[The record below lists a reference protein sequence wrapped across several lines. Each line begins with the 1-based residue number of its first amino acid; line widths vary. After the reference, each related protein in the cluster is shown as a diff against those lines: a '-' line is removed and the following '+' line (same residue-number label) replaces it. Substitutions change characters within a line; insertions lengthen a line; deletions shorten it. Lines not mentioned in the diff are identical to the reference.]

1 LWNICRCSTM
11 PSPWPSL
18 IYYLFKWYC
27 WQTYITEQTNCRW
40 HFVQLFKSGHNAV
53 EKMLLIMIWMKWTY
67 DQKSVLCHLILTK
80 QKSWFS
86 LIVAF
91 QKILIS
97 LLMVNQCPL
106 PLLINTQIFHFATM
120 LIGNTHVYNIQSGL
134 SKHST

>member
-1 LWNICRCSTM
+1 M
-11 PSPWPSL
+11 PRPWPSL

-27 WQTYITEQTNCRW
+27 RQTYITEQTNYRW
-40 HFVQLFKSGHNAV
+40 HFAQLFKSGHDAV
-53 EKMLLIMIWMKWTY
+53 ENMLLIMIWMKWTF

-106 PLLINTQIFHFATM
+106 PLLIHTQIFHFATM
-120 LIGNTHVYNIQSGL
+120 LIRNTHVYNIQSGL

>member
-1 LWNICRCSTM
+1 MIPFR
-11 PSPWPSL
+11 PR
-18 IYYLFKWYC
+18 LFKWRNIVLSSTHQHSNDSKNSTM
-27 WQTYITEQTNCRW
+27 WMHSTT
-40 HFVQLFKSGHNAV
+40 LFILCKIRTQCSW
-53 EKMLLIMIWMKWTY
+53 KMLLIMIWMKWTY

-80 QKSWFS
+80 QKSGFS

-106 PLLINTQIFHFATM
+106 PLIINTQIFHFSAK

-134 SKHST
+134 SKHAM